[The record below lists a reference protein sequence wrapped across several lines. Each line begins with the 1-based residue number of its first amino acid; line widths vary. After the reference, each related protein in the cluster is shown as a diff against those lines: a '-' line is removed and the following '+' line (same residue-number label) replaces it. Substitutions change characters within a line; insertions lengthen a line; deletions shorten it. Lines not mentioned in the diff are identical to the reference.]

1 MTSPSASSGSEP
13 RGPILRVAGLGKV
26 FGGLRAVHD
35 CSFDVAPGTAVGLIG
50 PNGSGK
56 TTIFNLIVSLLRP
69 DAGAVFYNEERI
81 DRLPAYQIARRGIG
95 RTFQSV
101 RLFRDLTIWENLAI
115 AAMGRGRKDWEPSG
129 RVWLDRM
136 ELSHLAEHQAGM
148 LSVGQQRLLE
158 LAMNLL
164 VDPAFLMLDEPL
176 AGVNPVI
183 RRRIGEIVH
192 ALRAEGRTF
201 LIIEH
206 HMPFVMQLCDKIVVL
221 DHGEKIAEGPPAAI
235 RADPRVVDTLLGT
248 RRGES
253 SA

>member
-1 MTSPSASSGSEP
+1 MT
-13 RGPILRVAGLGKV
+13 GPILRVAGLCKA

-35 CSFDVAPGTAVGLIG
+35 CSFEVARGTAVGLIG

-56 TTIFNLIVSLLRP
+56 TTIFNLIMSLLRP
-69 DAGAVFYNEERI
+69 DTGAVYFDDERI
-81 DRLPAYQIARRGIG
+81 DGLSAYRIARRGIG

-101 RLFRDLTIWENLAI
+101 RLFRDLTVRENLAI
-115 AAMGRGRKDWEPSG
+115 AAMGRRVKHWEASAD
-129 RVWLDRM
+129 RWLARM
-136 ELSHLAEHQAGM
+136 ELSHLISHPAGT

-164 VDPAFLMLDEPL
+164 VDPPFLMLDEPL
-176 AGVNPVI
+176 AGVGPVI
-183 RRRIGEIVH
+183 RRRIGEIVE

-221 DHGEKIAEGPPAAI
+221 DHGEKIAEGRAAAI
-235 RADPRVVDTLLGT
+235 RADPRVVDALLGA
-248 RRGES
+248 RRSEGP
-253 SA
+253 A

>member
-1 MTSPSASSGSEP
+1 MTGA
-13 RGPILRVAGLGKV
+13 RPILRVAGLGKA
-26 FGGLRAVHD
+26 FGGLRAVHE

-56 TTIFNLIVSLLRP
+56 TTIFNLIMSLLRP
-69 DAGAVFYNEERI
+69 DAGAVFYNDERI
-81 DRLPAYQIARRGIG
+81 DGLPAWKIARRGIG

-101 RLFRDLTIWENLAI
+101 RLFRDLTVHDNLAI
-115 AAMGRGRKDWEPSG
+115 AAMGRGRTDWEPDG
-129 RVWLDRM
+129 RRWLERM
-136 ELSHLAEHQAGM
+136 ELAHLSEQAAGT

-164 VDPAFLMLDEPL
+164 VEPAFLMLDEPL

-183 RRRIGEIVH
+183 RRRIGEIVQS
-192 ALRAEGRTF
+192 LRAEGRTF

-206 HMPFVMQLCDKIVVL
+206 NMPFVMQLCDKIVVL

-235 RADPRVVDTLLGT
+235 RADPRVVDALLGA
-248 RRGES
+248 RRAG
-253 SA
+253 AAP

>member
-1 MTSPSASSGSEP
+1 MTGA
-13 RGPILRVAGLGKV
+13 RPILRVAGLGKA
-26 FGGLRAVHD
+26 FGGLRAVHE

-56 TTIFNLIVSLLRP
+56 TTIFNLIMSLLRP

-81 DRLPAYQIARRGIG
+81 DGLPAWQIARRGIG

-101 RLFRDLTIWENLAI
+101 RLFRDLTVRENLAI
-115 AAMGRGRKDWEPSG
+115 AAMGRGRTDWEPDG
-129 RVWLDRM
+129 RRWLERM
-136 ELSHLAEHQAGM
+136 ELGHLSEHAAGT

-158 LAMNLL
+158 LTMNLL
-164 VDPAFLMLDEPL
+164 VEPAFLMLDEPL

-183 RRRIGEIVH
+183 RRRIAEIVQS
-192 ALRAEGRTF
+192 LRAEGRTF

-206 HMPFVMQLCDKIVVL
+206 NMPFVMQLCDKIVVL

-235 RADPRVVDTLLGT
+235 RADARVVDALLGA
-248 RRGES
+248 RRAGAAS
-253 SA
+253 